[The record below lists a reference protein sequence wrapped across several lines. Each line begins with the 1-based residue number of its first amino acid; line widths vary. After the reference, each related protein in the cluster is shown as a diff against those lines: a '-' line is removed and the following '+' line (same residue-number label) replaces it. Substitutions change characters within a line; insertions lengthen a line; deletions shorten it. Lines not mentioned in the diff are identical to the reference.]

1 MWDYLPDEVVVEFLQ
16 RLPVKS
22 LIRLRC
28 VSKSWNSLITSP
40 AFINSH
46 LTQSLTHFSNS
57 NTKIVRYCT
66 YPRSE
71 KYILFRDENES
82 FDQIQQLDFLVASRQ
97 SRHFILINFV
107 NGLYC
112 LNEHDRIIVW
122 NPSIIKCITL
132 PKPSITIK
140 THGPIS
146 CCLAFGFDSRT
157 NDYKVVRFAFQFVL
171 EELDTPIVEVYSL
184 SEGSWRIISAS
195 ATLQPEIRFKYGI
208 GNAASLNGA
217 IHVAATDWKNAPRPL
232 VLTFDLSDEV
242 FREISV
248 PNGMFREGDLV
259 STSVFQGLLSL
270 LCYAT
275 DEDTGEKCCSIWVM
289 KEYGIVESW
298 TKQFTVDLNGEI
310 ERVLGVRKNGHILV
324 EAQERIS
331 SELSS
336 YDPESQQVQRLG
348 ICGFKYFHLDNY
360 MENLVLLDKPTDPL
374 TRRRVSRKRK
384 CR

>member
-46 LTQSLTHFSNS
+46 LTQSLTLFSNS
-57 NTKIVRYCT
+57 NTKIV
-66 YPRSE
+66 
-71 KYILFRDENES
+71 
-82 FDQIQQLDFLVASRQ
+82 
-97 SRHFILINFV
+97 
-107 NGLYC
+107 
-112 LNEHDRIIVW
+112 
-122 NPSIIKCITL
+122 
-132 PKPSITIK
+132 
-140 THGPIS
+140 
-146 CCLAFGFDSRT
+146 
-157 NDYKVVRFAFQFVL
+157 
-171 EELDTPIVEVYSL
+171 
-184 SEGSWRIISAS
+184 SAS
-195 ATLQPEIRFKYGI
+195 ATLRPEIRFKYGI

-275 DEDTGEKCCSIWVM
+275 DEDTGEECCSIWVM

-324 EAQERIS
+324 EAQVRIG